1 MWILQ
6 FLPDWVFHA
15 ICLAGIAGL
24 VAGVLLGFLPI
35 IGRYKLPIQIISLLL
50 LVFGLFM
57 EGAITNEQVWQAR
70 VKELEAKIA
79 ESEKKV
85 IVTNTK
91 IKKVYVTKVKVIKQD
106 KIVIQ
111 DRIIKEAAVIDK
123 DCKISPSA
131 ISILNEAA
139 KPIKATV
146 TVEPLKKDDKQ

>member
-24 VAGVLLGFLPI
+24 VAGVLLGFVPLI
-35 IGRYKLPIQIISLLL
+35 KQYKLPIQIISLLL

-57 EGAITNEQVWQAR
+57 EGAISNEAIWQAR
-70 VKELEAKIA
+70 VKELEAKVA
-79 ESEKKV
+79 EAEKKAEH
-85 IVTNTK
+85 TNTK

-111 DRIIKEAAVIDK
+111 EKIVKQAADINK
-123 DCKISPSA
+123 DCKVPKSA
-131 ISILNEAA
+131 IDLLNEAA
-139 KPIKATV
+139 KPVKATV
-146 TVEPLKKDDKQ
+146 TVEPLKKDEKQ

>member
-15 ICLAGIAGL
+15 ICLAGVAGL
-24 VAGVLLGFLPI
+24 VAGVLLGCVPFV
-35 IGRYKLPIQIISLLL
+35 GKYKLPIQLISILL

-57 EGAITNEQVWQAR
+57 EGAIINEQVWQAR

-79 ESEKKV
+79 ESEKK
-85 IVTNTK
+85 IEKTNNK

-106 KIVIQ
+106 KIVVQ
-111 DRIIKEAAVIDK
+111 ERIVREAAVIDK
-123 DCKISPSA
+123 NCKVPPEA

-139 KPIKATV
+139 KSTKATV
-146 TVEPLKKDDKQ
+146 TVEPLKKDEKQ

>member
-15 ICLAGIAGL
+15 ICLAGFAGL
-24 VAGVLLGFLPI
+24 IIAFFLGFVPFVGRYSLPI
-35 IGRYKLPIQIISLLL
+35 KIVSLLL

-79 ESEKKV
+79 ESEKK
-85 IVTNTK
+85 IEKTNTK

-106 KIVIQ
+106 KIVVQ
-111 DRIIKEAAVIDK
+111 ERIVREAAAIDK
-123 DCKISPSA
+123 NCKVTPEA

-139 KPIKATV
+139 KSTKATV
-146 TVEPLKKDDKQ
+146 TVEPLKKDEKQ

>member
-6 FLPDWVFHA
+6 ILPDWVFHA

-24 VAGVLLGFLPI
+24 VAGVLLGFVPF
-35 IGRYKLPIQIISLLL
+35 IGKYKLPIQIISLLL

-57 EGAITNEQVWQAR
+57 EGAITNEQIWQAR

-79 ESEKKV
+79 ESEKK
-85 IVTNTK
+85 IEKTNTK

-106 KIVIQ
+106 RIVIQ
-111 DRIIKEAAVIDK
+111 EKIVKEAANIDK
-123 DCKISPSA
+123 NCKVSPEA

-146 TVEPLKKDDKQ
+146 TVEPLKKDEKQ

>member
-15 ICLAGIAGL
+15 ICLAGFAGL
-24 VAGVLLGFLPI
+24 IIAFFLGFVPL
-35 IGRYKLPIQIISLLL
+35 IGRYSLPIKILSLLL

-79 ESEKKV
+79 ESEKK
-85 IVTNTK
+85 IAKTNTV

-106 KIVIQ
+106 KIVVQ
-111 DRIIKEAAVIDK
+111 ERIIREAAAIDK
-123 DCKISPSA
+123 NCKVSPEA

-146 TVEPLKKDDKQ
+146 IVEPLKKDEKQ

>member
-15 ICLAGIAGL
+15 ICLAGVAGL
-24 VAGVLLGFLPI
+24 VAGVLLGFVPF
-35 IGRYKLPIQIISLLL
+35 IGKYKLPIQIISLLL

-79 ESEKKV
+79 ESEKK
-85 IVTNTK
+85 IEKTNTK

-106 KIVIQ
+106 RIVIQ
-111 DRIIKEAAVIDK
+111 EKIVKEAANIDK
-123 DCKISPSA
+123 NCKVSPEA

-146 TVEPLKKDDKQ
+146 TVEPLKKDEKQ